1 MEKSEITISFD
12 CERLEALEFYLGK
25 EHSSVQKRME
35 EALRQLYEQA
45 VPEPMREFLDR
56 KAAPVRPKRPTR
68 PSQPKQEPRPVAPLA
83 QKEDARNEQ

>member
-35 EALRQLYEQA
+35 EALR
-45 VPEPMREFLDR
+45 
-56 KAAPVRPKRPTR
+56 
-68 PSQPKQEPRPVAPLA
+68 
-83 QKEDARNEQ
+83 

>member
-12 CERLEALEFYLGK
+12 CERLEAREFDLGK

-35 EALRQLYEQA
+35 AALRQLYEQA
-45 VPEPMREFLDR
+45 VPEPVREFLDR

>member
-45 VPEPMREFLDR
+45 VPEPVREFLDR
-56 KAAPVRPKRPTR
+56 KAAPVRPKRPTAK
-68 PSQPKQEPRPVAPLA
+68 PAEAGTASCCTTCAEGGCTQ
-83 QKEDARNEQ
+83 